1 MKRDFYIILFAVL
14 LLTTCGC
21 ISTQDLYGN
30 WYFPQGHVD
39 RRKIITKNYAVTFSA
54 SGRHNNKNCVTKA
67 HYDVKNYKLFL
78 RVKNTSGLVDN
89 VFNIFGFVL
98 RDHTRYWLGIIPIF
112 GFQYSYKISD
122 KEMLLYLQKYKF
134 TRDQVMDKPIL
145 TNSGFV
151 TDHSVPPLMNNIK
164 E

>member
-1 MKRDFYIILFAVL
+1 MKYSIFRLCICNIIVL
-14 LLTTCGC
+14 SPCGC

-39 RRKIITKNYAVTFSA
+39 RRKIITKNYAVTFSTY
-54 SGRHNNKNCVTKA
+54 NNKNCVTKA

-112 GFQYSYKISD
+112 GFQYSYKIPD
-122 KEMLLYLQKYKF
+122 EEMLLFLQKYKF
-134 TRDQVMDKPIL
+134 TRKQVLDDPIL
-145 TNSGFV
+145 TDSGYV
-151 TDHSVPPLMNNIK
+151 PDHSAPTLMDHPK